1 MLTTAQRAT
10 FAAAVLAE
18 TNPTFVQ
25 ARNIGDTVYMSNFY
39 NALAAPQVM
48 LWRPKIEVAELLGA
62 VDWAEFVNAGISN
75 QNAWFALTQGEY
87 IDATQARIRAG
98 FASVFGGG
106 STSVSNLAAI
116 AQRPA
121 TRLEALFTT
130 NNVCAIFGQLCSSTL
145 ISDVLGG

>member
-10 FAAAVLAE
+10 FKAAILAE
-18 TNPTFVQ
+18 TDSLFVQ
-25 ARNIGDTVYMSNFY
+25 ARNIGNTVYMSDFY
-39 NALAAPQVM
+39 NAPVTPQVM
-48 LWRPKIEVAELLGA
+48 LWRPRVEVAELLSA

-75 QNAWFALTQGEY
+75 QNAWFALTQGGHV
-87 IDATQARIRAG
+87 DATQARIRAG

-106 STSVSNLAAI
+106 SVSVSNLASI

-121 TRLEALFTT
+121 TRLEALFVAG
-130 NNVCAIFGQLCSSTL
+130 NVCAIFGQQCSSTL